1 VSGRIPEPPAA
12 RGSNGNPLCCIHLL
26 PEKEWQAMNRNKSVV
41 LITGLGSS
49 RRLPL
54 IAALQLHGYE
64 TLEAECGF
72 EALQR
77 TIDSNVDL
85 LITDDEM
92 PGLTGRELIGIVR
105 RHRAVGHCLLISD
118 SDQIPGDAE
127 FTDGKAGGFLVA
139 PFEPEQLLLKIHA
152 FFFPGPLYAQAQEG

>member
-1 VSGRIPEPPAA
+1 M
-12 RGSNGNPLCCIHLL
+12 CCTFVL

-41 LITGLGSS
+41 LITGLGLS

-54 IAALQLHGYE
+54 IAALQRHGYE

-72 EALQR
+72 EALQM
-77 TIDSNVDL
+77 TIDRDVDI

-105 RHRAVGHCLLISD
+105 KHGAVSHCLLISD
-118 SDQIPGDAE
+118 SDQILAAGDAE
-127 FTDGKAGGFLVA
+127 FTDGKASGFLVA
-139 PFEPEQLLLKIHA
+139 PFEPEQLLLKIRA
-152 FFFPGPLYAQAQEG
+152 VFPGRFKFKRAWSTHLFACLN

>member
-1 VSGRIPEPPAA
+1 
-12 RGSNGNPLCCIHLL
+12 
-26 PEKEWQAMNRNKSVV
+26 MNRNKSVV
-41 LITGLGSS
+41 LITGLGRS

-54 IAALQLHGYE
+54 IAALQRHGYE

-72 EALQR
+72 EALQK
-77 TIDSNVDL
+77 TIDSDVDI

-92 PGLTGRELIGIVR
+92 PGLTGRELIRIVR
-105 RHRAVGHCLLISD
+105 KHGAVGHCLLISD

-139 PFEPEQLLLKIHA
+139 PFEPEQLLLKIRA
-152 FFFPGPLYAQAQEG
+152 VFPGPLYAQGQEG